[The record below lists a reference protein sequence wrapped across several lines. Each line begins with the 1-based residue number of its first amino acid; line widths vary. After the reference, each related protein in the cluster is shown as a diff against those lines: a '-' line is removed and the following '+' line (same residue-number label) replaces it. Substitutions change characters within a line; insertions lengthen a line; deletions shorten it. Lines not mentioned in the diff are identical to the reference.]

1 MYQEYF
7 TEEHQIFRT
16 SIRKFVEKEIK
27 PHIDQWE
34 DEELFPVELYKKAA
48 DAGFL
53 GLEYPEAYGG
63 SPCDKFMN
71 IAYTEEMI
79 RAGSVGLV
87 AGLGSYSIAMPPVL
101 SMGTEEQKQKFLVPV
116 LKGEKISA
124 LGITEPNA
132 GSDVANIRTRAVR
145 NGDHYIVNGSKT
157 FITSGC
163 RAHFITTAVRTGGA
177 GYKGVSLLMIDS
189 STPGFTVAKKIRK
202 MGWNASDT
210 AELSFVDCRVPVENM
225 LGGEG
230 QGFVGIMINF
240 QNERLALAVMAH
252 AVAELALEE
261 SIKYAK
267 TREAFGRTLSGFQVT
282 RHKLVDMATQVEVAK
297 QFNYRVAAKMQA
309 GQNAIREVAHAAC
322 RSDEGCRDEDDARI
336 VHGQALRERDR
347 REGCRRLRPDSR
359 RLWLC
364 PGISGGA
371 ALPGFP
377 YSRHR
382 RRNNRNHEGDH
393 Q

>member
-101 SMGTEEQKQKFLVPV
+101 SMGTEKQKQKFLVPV

-282 RHKLVDMATQVEVAK
+282 RHKLVDMATKVEVAK

-309 GQNAIREVAHAAC
+309 GQDAIRDVSMAKNFACEVC
-322 RSDEGCRDEDDARI
+322 DKVVYDAVQI
-336 VHGQALRERDR
+336 HGGYGYAREYLV
-347 REGCRRLRPDSR
+347 ERLYRDSR
-359 RLWLC
+359 IL
-364 PGISGGA
+364 GIGG
-371 ALPGFP
+371 GTTEIMKEIISKV
-377 YSRHR
+377 SRF
-382 RRNNRNHEGDH
+382 
-393 Q
+393 

>member
-1 MYQEYF
+1 MKMEGFMYQEYF

-16 SIRKFVEKEIK
+16 SVRKFVEKEIK
-27 PHIDQWE
+27 PHIDHWE

-71 IAYTEEMI
+71 IAYTEEMV

-101 SMGTEEQKQKFLVPV
+101 SMGTEKQKQQFLVPV
-116 LKGEKISA
+116 LKGGKISA

-282 RHKLVDMATQVEVAK
+282 RHKLVDMATKVEVAK

-309 GQNAIREVAHAAC
+309 GQDAIRDVSMAKNFACEVC
-322 RSDEGCRDEDDARI
+322 DKVVYDAVQI
-336 VHGQALRERDR
+336 HGGYGYAREYLV
-347 REGCRRLRPDSR
+347 ERLYRDSR
-359 RLWLC
+359 IL
-364 PGISGGA
+364 GIGG
-371 ALPGFP
+371 GTTEIMKEIISKVSQF
-377 YSRHR
+377 
-382 RRNNRNHEGDH
+382 
-393 Q
+393 

>member
-34 DEELFPVELYKKAA
+34 DVELFPVELYKKAA

-101 SMGTEEQKQKFLVPV
+101 SMGTEKQKQKFLVPV

-189 STPGFTVAKKIRK
+189 STPGFTVAKKLRK

-282 RHKLVDMATQVEVAK
+282 RHKLVDMATKVEVAK

-309 GQNAIREVAHAAC
+309 GQDAIRDVSMAKNFACEVC
-322 RSDEGCRDEDDARI
+322 DKVVYDAVQI
-336 VHGQALRERDR
+336 HGGYGYAREYLV
-347 REGCRRLRPDSR
+347 ERLYRDSR
-359 RLWLC
+359 IL
-364 PGISGGA
+364 GIGG
-371 ALPGFP
+371 GTTEIMKEIISKVSQF
-377 YSRHR
+377 
-382 RRNNRNHEGDH
+382 
-393 Q
+393 

>member
-1 MYQEYF
+1 MEVFMYQEYF

-27 PHIDQWE
+27 PHIDHWE

-79 RAGSVGLV
+79 RSGSVGLV

-101 SMGTEEQKQKFLVPV
+101 SMGTEKQKQKFLVPI

-282 RHKLVDMATQVEVAK
+282 RHKLVDMATKVEVAK

-309 GQNAIREVAHAAC
+309 GQDSIRDVSMAKNFACEVC
-322 RSDEGCRDEDDARI
+322 DKVVYDAVQI
-336 VHGQALRERDR
+336 HGGYGYAREYLV
-347 REGCRRLRPDSR
+347 ERLYRDSR
-359 RLWLC
+359 IL
-364 PGISGGA
+364 GIGG
-371 ALPGFP
+371 GTTEIMKEIISKV
-377 YSRHR
+377 SRF
-382 RRNNRNHEGDH
+382 
-393 Q
+393 

>member
-1 MYQEYF
+1 MKMEVFMYQEYF

-27 PHIDQWE
+27 PHIDHWE

-101 SMGTEEQKQKFLVPV
+101 SMGTEKQKQKFLVSV

-282 RHKLVDMATQVEVAK
+282 RHKLVDMATKVEVAK

-309 GQNAIREVAHAAC
+309 GQDAIRDVSMAKNFACEVC
-322 RSDEGCRDEDDARI
+322 DKVVYDAVQI
-336 VHGQALRERDR
+336 HGGYGYAREYLV
-347 REGCRRLRPDSR
+347 ERLYRDSR
-359 RLWLC
+359 IL
-364 PGISGGA
+364 GIGG
-371 ALPGFP
+371 GTTEIMKEIISKV
-377 YSRHR
+377 SRF
-382 RRNNRNHEGDH
+382 
-393 Q
+393 

>member
-7 TEEHQIFRT
+7 SEEHHIFRA
-16 SIRKFVEKEIK
+16 SVRKFVEKEIK

-34 DEELFPVELYKKAA
+34 DEELFPIELYQKAA
-48 DAGFL
+48 DAGLL
-53 GLEYPEAYGG
+53 GLEYPEIYGG
-63 SPCDKFMN
+63 TPCDKFMN
-71 IAYTEEMI
+71 IAYTEEI
-79 RAGSVGLV
+79 TRSGSVGLV
-87 AGLGSYSIAMPPVL
+87 AGLGSYTIGMPPIL
-101 SMGTEEQKQKFLVPV
+101 NMGTEAQKQQFLVPV
-116 LKGEKISA
+116 LRGEKIAA

-145 NGDHYIVNGSKT
+145 DGDDYIVNGAKT

-163 RAHFITTAVRTGGA
+163 RANFVTTAVRTGGP
-177 GYKGVSLLMIDS
+177 GYKGISLLMIDS
-189 STPGFTVAKKIRK
+189 ATPGFSVAKKIRK

-210 AELSFVDCRVPVENM
+210 AELSFVDCRVPAANI

-230 QGFVGIMINF
+230 QGFAGIMINF

-282 RHKLVDMATQVEVAK
+282 RHKLVDMATKIEAAK

-309 GQNAIREVAHAAC
+309 GHDAIRDVSMAKNFACEVC
-322 RSDEGCRDEDDARI
+322 DKVVYDAVQI
-336 VHGQALRERDR
+336 HGGYGYAREYVV
-347 REGCRRLRPDSR
+347 ERLYRDSR
-359 RLWLC
+359 ILSI
-364 PGISGGA
+364 GGGTTEIMKEIISKVSQ
-371 ALPGFP
+371 F
-377 YSRHR
+377 
-382 RRNNRNHEGDH
+382 
-393 Q
+393 

>member
-1 MYQEYF
+1 MKMEVFMYQEYF

-101 SMGTEEQKQKFLVPV
+101 SMGTEKQKQKFLVSV

-282 RHKLVDMATQVEVAK
+282 RHKLVDMATKVEVAK

-309 GQNAIREVAHAAC
+309 GQDAIRDVSMAKNFACEVC
-322 RSDEGCRDEDDARI
+322 DKVVYDAVQI
-336 VHGQALRERDR
+336 HGGYGYAREYLV
-347 REGCRRLRPDSR
+347 ERLYRDSR
-359 RLWLC
+359 IL
-364 PGISGGA
+364 GIGG
-371 ALPGFP
+371 GTTEIMKEIISKV
-377 YSRHR
+377 SRF
-382 RRNNRNHEGDH
+382 
-393 Q
+393 

>member
-1 MYQEYF
+1 MEVFMYQEYF

-101 SMGTEEQKQKFLVPV
+101 SMGTEKQKQKCLVSV

-282 RHKLVDMATQVEVAK
+282 RHKLVDMATKVEVAK

-309 GQNAIREVAHAAC
+309 GQDSIRDVSMAKNFACEVC
-322 RSDEGCRDEDDARI
+322 DKVVYDAVQI
-336 VHGQALRERDR
+336 HGGYGYAREYLV
-347 REGCRRLRPDSR
+347 ERLYRDSR
-359 RLWLC
+359 IL
-364 PGISGGA
+364 GIGG
-371 ALPGFP
+371 GTTEIMKEIISKV
-377 YSRHR
+377 SRF
-382 RRNNRNHEGDH
+382 
-393 Q
+393 

>member
-101 SMGTEEQKQKFLVPV
+101 SMGTEKQKQKFLVSV

-282 RHKLVDMATQVEVAK
+282 RHKLVDMATKVEVAK

-309 GQNAIREVAHAAC
+309 GQDAIRDVSMAKNFACEVC
-322 RSDEGCRDEDDARI
+322 DKVVYDAVQI
-336 VHGQALRERDR
+336 HGGYGYAREYLV
-347 REGCRRLRPDSR
+347 ERLYRDSR
-359 RLWLC
+359 IL
-364 PGISGGA
+364 GIGG
-371 ALPGFP
+371 GTTEIMKEIISKV
-377 YSRHR
+377 SRF
-382 RRNNRNHEGDH
+382 
-393 Q
+393 

>member
-1 MYQEYF
+1 MKMEVFMYQEYF

-16 SIRKFVEKEIK
+16 SVRKFVEREIK
-27 PHIDQWE
+27 PHIDHWE

-101 SMGTEEQKQKFLVPV
+101 SMGTEKQKQQFLVPV
-116 LKGEKISA
+116 LKGGKISA

-210 AELSFVDCRVPVENM
+210 AELSFMDCRVPVENM

-282 RHKLVDMATQVEVAK
+282 RHKLVDMATRVEVAK

-309 GQNAIREVAHAAC
+309 GQDAIRDVSMAKNFACEVC
-322 RSDEGCRDEDDARI
+322 DKVVYDAVQI
-336 VHGQALRERDR
+336 HGGYGYAREYLV
-347 REGCRRLRPDSR
+347 ERLYRDSR
-359 RLWLC
+359 IL
-364 PGISGGA
+364 GIGG
-371 ALPGFP
+371 GTTEIMKEIISKVSQF
-377 YSRHR
+377 
-382 RRNNRNHEGDH
+382 
-393 Q
+393 

>member
-16 SIRKFVEKEIK
+16 SVRKFVEKEIK
-27 PHIDQWE
+27 PHIDHWE

-48 DAGFL
+48 NAGFL

-101 SMGTEEQKQKFLVPV
+101 SMGTEKQKQKFLVPV

-163 RAHFITTAVRTGGA
+163 RAHFITTAVRTGGT

-282 RHKLVDMATQVEVAK
+282 RHKLVDMATKVEVAK

-309 GQNAIREVAHAAC
+309 GQDAIRDVSMAKNFACEVC
-322 RSDEGCRDEDDARI
+322 DKVVYDAVQI
-336 VHGQALRERDR
+336 HGGYGYAREYLV
-347 REGCRRLRPDSR
+347 ERLYRDSR
-359 RLWLC
+359 IL
-364 PGISGGA
+364 GIGG
-371 ALPGFP
+371 GTTEIMKEIISKVSQF
-377 YSRHR
+377 
-382 RRNNRNHEGDH
+382 
-393 Q
+393 

>member
-1 MYQEYF
+1 MKREVTMYQEYF
-7 TEEHQIFRT
+7 SEEHHIFRA
-16 SIRKFVEKEIK
+16 SVRKFVEKEVK

-34 DEELFPVELYKKAA
+34 DEELFPIELYQKAA
-48 DAGFL
+48 DAGLL
-53 GLEYPEAYGG
+53 GLEYPEIYGG
-63 SPCDKFMN
+63 TPCDKFMN
-71 IAYTEEMI
+71 VAYTEEI
-79 RAGSVGLV
+79 TRSGSVGLA

-101 SMGTEEQKQKFLVPV
+101 NMGTEAQKQQFLIPV
-116 LKGEKISA
+116 LKGEKIAA

-145 NGDHYIVNGSKT
+145 DGDDYIVNGAKT

-163 RAHFITTAVRTGGA
+163 RANFITTAVRTGGP

-189 STPGFTVAKKIRK
+189 STPGFSVAKKIRK

-210 AELSFVDCRVPVENM
+210 AELSFVDCRVPAANI

-230 QGFVGIMINF
+230 QGFAGIMINF

-282 RHKLVDMATQVEVAK
+282 RHKLVDMATKIEASK
-297 QFNYRVAAKMQA
+297 QFNYRVAAKMEA
-309 GQNAIREVAHAAC
+309 GQDAIRDVSMAKNFACEVC
-322 RSDEGCRDEDDARI
+322 DKVVYDAVQI
-336 VHGQALRERDR
+336 HGGYGYAREYVV
-347 REGCRRLRPDSR
+347 ERLYRDSR
-359 RLWLC
+359 ILSI
-364 PGISGGA
+364 GGGTTEIMKEIISKV
-371 ALPGFP
+371 
-377 YSRHR
+377 SRF
-382 RRNNRNHEGDH
+382 
-393 Q
+393 

>member
-1 MYQEYF
+1 MKMEVFMYQEYF

-101 SMGTEEQKQKFLVPV
+101 SMGTEKQKQKFLVSV

-282 RHKLVDMATQVEVAK
+282 RHKLVDMATKVEVAK

-309 GQNAIREVAHAAC
+309 GQDSIRDVSMAKNFACEVC
-322 RSDEGCRDEDDARI
+322 DKVVYDAVQI
-336 VHGQALRERDR
+336 HGGYGYAREYLV
-347 REGCRRLRPDSR
+347 ERLYRDSR
-359 RLWLC
+359 IL
-364 PGISGGA
+364 GIGG
-371 ALPGFP
+371 GTTEIMKEIISKVSQF
-377 YSRHR
+377 
-382 RRNNRNHEGDH
+382 
-393 Q
+393 

>member
-1 MYQEYF
+1 MKMEVFMYQEYF

-101 SMGTEEQKQKFLVPV
+101 SMGTEKQKQKFLVPV

-309 GQNAIREVAHAAC
+309 GQDAIRDVSMAKNFACEVC
-322 RSDEGCRDEDDARI
+322 DKVVYDAVQI
-336 VHGQALRERDR
+336 HGGYGYAREYLV
-347 REGCRRLRPDSR
+347 ERLYRDSR
-359 RLWLC
+359 IL
-364 PGISGGA
+364 GIGG
-371 ALPGFP
+371 GTTEIMKEIISKVSQF
-377 YSRHR
+377 
-382 RRNNRNHEGDH
+382 
-393 Q
+393 